1 MDEEGLATAWGSA
14 VAEALDYA
22 PDSYA
27 DDSARALDALA
38 SSAQGEPGRNFSGT
52 STEDWEDAAGVAT
65 EAYGGSSGK
74 FTNRQWATL
83 AATHIPLLVL
93 WTFAI
98 VAALERVSV
107 AARWL
112 ARSFR
117 VSRSS
122 DDSSVDD
129 DDDDA
134 DDDRARL
141 VGPPGSEYQQHPGH
155 APPPVRRALPLQLP
169 YVCVQLPMYDEA
181 KVARRIIDSACL
193 LRWPRDLLEI
203 QILDDSDDE
212 RCRAIVD
219 ASAARWR
226 ERGLMCNV
234 VRRSHR
240 RGFKA
245 GALEAGRKKTAAD
258 LVAVFDADC
267 VPFPDYLERVVPHFY
282 EPDGVTMVPNLAMVQ
297 ARWGFLNHDDN
308 VVTRA
313 QAMGLEA
320 HRAAASAALSRSAG
334 CCVRAGAGA
343 TWSARAVTAAGGWDA
358 TALLEGTDL
367 ALRAHCAGYVSRF
380 LDRVVVM
387 TELPGTF
394 AAYKAQQER
403 WARGWAQV
411 TKRHAI
417 PVAGAHGKPLATRL
431 HLLAAVTRHAAWPVA
446 LVWALAF
453 PVLVA
458 RGGGWSLYD
467 GGMDRTAAT
476 VAYVAPFATLV
487 AADVAATTTL
497 SPAPPLRA
505 MRRSRVLAIR
515 ATWIVPHLVV
525 QTGMVVHRAL
535 SFALGVVSPRVDFAR
550 TPKDGRARR
559 VRRSVRRRRERARRR
574 GSDGRGRGRR
584 RDGWYGWF
592 ARGPAARRGR
602 GRDAGGGEAGGGGGD
617 AVADEAR
624 GAGRALRRRGA
635 GGRMP
640 TIPGTPPRPELGGG
654 GGATAARSLSR
665 CPTRRVARP
674 PPPPWAR
681 RRLRA
686 RRPLARRRP
695 RRPRARSSS
704 RCGGRRS

>member
-1 MDEEGLATAWGSA
+1 M
-14 VAEALDYA
+14 
-22 PDSYA
+22 
-27 DDSARALDALA
+27 
-38 SSAQGEPGRNFSGT
+38 
-52 STEDWEDAAGVAT
+52 
-65 EAYGGSSGK
+65 
-74 FTNRQWATL
+74 
-83 AATHIPLLVL
+83 L

-320 HRAAASAALSRSAG
+320 HRAAA
-334 CCVRAGAGA
+334 
-343 TWSARAVTAAGGWDA
+343 
-358 TALLEGTDL
+358 
-367 ALRAHCAGYVSRF
+367 
-380 LDRVVVM
+380 
-387 TELPGTF
+387 
-394 AAYKAQQER
+394 
-403 WARGWAQV
+403 
-411 TKRHAI
+411 
-417 PVAGAHGKPLATRL
+417 
-431 HLLAAVTRHAAWPVA
+431 
-446 LVWALAF
+446 
-453 PVLVA
+453 
-458 RGGGWSLYD
+458 
-467 GGMDRTAAT
+467 
-476 VAYVAPFATLV
+476 
-487 AADVAATTTL
+487 
-497 SPAPPLRA
+497 
-505 MRRSRVLAIR
+505 
-515 ATWIVPHLVV
+515 
-525 QTGMVVHRAL
+525 
-535 SFALGVVSPRVDFAR
+535 
-550 TPKDGRARR
+550 ARR
-559 VRRSVRRRRERARRR
+559 C
-574 GSDGRGRGRR
+574 RGRR
-584 RDGWYGWF
+584 G
-592 ARGPAARRGR
+592 AASAPALG
-602 GRDAGGGEAGGGGGD
+602 
-617 AVADEAR
+617 
-624 GAGRALRRRGA
+624 RRGA
-635 GGRMP
+635 RAPSPPPAGG
-640 TIPGTPPRPELGGG
+640 T
-654 GGATAARSLSR
+654 
-665 CPTRRVARP
+665 RP
-674 PPPPWAR
+674 PSWRAPTWRCGRTAR
-681 RRLRA
+681 GTSRGFSTA
-686 RRPLARRRP
+686 
-695 RRPRARSSS
+695 SSS
-704 RCGGRRS
+704 